1 MDDSDD
7 SEWSWNNLNT
17 LCWAIGSISGAMD
30 EMQEKMRAD
39 LEKLVQD
46 KEAEINEMVTV
57 LDTLKAEI
65 GKSEISKDSL

>member
-1 MDDSDD
+1 
-7 SEWSWNNLNT
+7 
-17 LCWAIGSISGAMD
+17 MD

-57 LDTLKAEI
+57 LDNLKAEI

>member
-1 MDDSDD
+1 
-7 SEWSWNNLNT
+7 
-17 LCWAIGSISGAMD
+17 MD